1 MGPAGARPGSPPSPP
16 LLLLLLLLLLLRAE
30 RPRGAEL
37 TFELPDSAKQ
47 CFHED
52 VERGA
57 KFSLDYQVITGGHYD
72 VDCYVEDPL
81 GKTIYRETKKQYDSF
96 THRAEV
102 KGVYQFCFSNEFSTF
117 SHKTVYFDFQ
127 VGDEPPILPDMGNR
141 VTALTQ
147 MESACVTIHEAL
159 KTVIDSQTHYRLR
172 EAQDRARAE
181 ELSSRVSYWSVG
193 ETVALF
199 LEAASSCG
207 PDRGAENR
215 EKTGSGCATCHFSS
229 HGVCLK
235 PKSDRVILG
244 HHLPVA
250 PQVPRVTAESSL
262 WAGRSRIIGIPAALL
277 PSLTPPRSPCCSCHT
292 LGLASAPGPLHMPF
306 PIRTPSL

>member
-1 MGPAGARPGSPPSPP
+1 MGSVASRSACALP
-16 LLLLLLLLLLLRAE
+16 LLLLFLLQAE
-30 RPRGAEL
+30 RPGGAEF
-37 TFELPDSAKQ
+37 TFELPDNAKQ

-52 VERGA
+52 VEQGV

-81 GKTIYRETKKQYDSF
+81 GNTIYRETKKQYDSF
-96 THRAEV
+96 THQAEV

-181 ELSSRVSYWSVG
+181 DLNSRVSYWSVG
-193 ETVALF
+193 ETIALF
-199 LEAASSCG
+199 VVSFSQVLLLKSFFT
-207 PDRGAENR
+207 
-215 EKTGSGCATCHFSS
+215 EK
-229 HGVCLK
+229 
-235 PKSDRVILG
+235 R
-244 HHLPVA
+244 PV
-250 PQVPRVTAESSL
+250 
-262 WAGRSRIIGIPAALL
+262 SRMVH
-277 PSLTPPRSPCCSCHT
+277 S
-292 LGLASAPGPLHMPF
+292 
-306 PIRTPSL
+306 